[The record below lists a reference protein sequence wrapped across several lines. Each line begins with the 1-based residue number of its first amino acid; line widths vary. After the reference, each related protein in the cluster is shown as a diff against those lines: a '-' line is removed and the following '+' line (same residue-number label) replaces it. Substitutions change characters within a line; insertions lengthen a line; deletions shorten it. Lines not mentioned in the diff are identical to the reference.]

1 MELLTQIMEVIILP
15 LLGILTAY
23 AVKWVSV
30 KIDEIA
36 NKHND
41 EMTSKYLNM
50 LNETITSCVIA
61 TNQTYV
67 ETLKKQGSFDF
78 DAQKIA
84 FEQTYNSV
92 INILSEDAKDYLTE
106 AVGDLNLYIIQKIET
121 EVNTNKTTN

>member
-15 LLGILTAY
+15 LLSILTAY

-30 KIDEIA
+30 KTDEIA
-36 NKHND
+36 NKYND
-41 EMTSKYLNM
+41 EMASKYLNM

-106 AVGDLNLYIIQKIET
+106 AVGDL
-121 EVNTNKTTN
+121 

>member
-30 KIDEIA
+30 KTDEIA

-106 AVGDLNLYIIQKIET
+106 AVGDL
-121 EVNTNKTTN
+121 